1 MASVIGNPTPDPEF
15 PANPEVTAKFPRPA
29 AAMRFEEVFFLDLDT
44 FLGPVRQALNL
55 HFAGSSGMGRGRKDA
70 EPEFPRR
77 RRNRRSVTLFP

>member
-1 MASVIGNPTPDPEF
+1 MASVIGNPTPGPEF
-15 PANPEVTAKFPRPA
+15 PVLPEATARFSRPA
-29 AAMRFEEVFFLDLDT
+29 EAMRFEEVFFLDLET

-55 HFAGSSGMGRGRKDA
+55 HFARSSGVGRGGNDA